1 MYIPPGF
8 AHGFYVLSE
17 YAIFQYKC
25 TAYYDPLDEYGIN
38 WNDEDL
44 DLDLP
49 KNKMIISERDQKLP
63 KLKNVDKKLLPA

>member
-1 MYIPPGF
+1 MGF
-8 AHGFYVLSE
+8 MCYQNMQFFNINALLTTTHS
-17 YAIFQYKC
+17 
-25 TAYYDPLDEYGIN
+25 DEYGIN

-49 KNKMIISERDQKLP
+49 KSKMIISERDQKLP